1 MRVRGVGKTTKAGLI
16 GHTVVREEIWTG
28 IGPGAGPGVSSSPTQ
43 KTRKTRAFPL
53 LIVIAGLGATVL
65 RSNEELMVATSE
77 AGDAAGY
84 ATALAAARLWTYV
97 TLALIVITIFFM
109 AAKPFAT

>member
-1 MRVRGVGKTTKAGLI
+1 
-16 GHTVVREEIWTG
+16 
-28 IGPGAGPGVSSSPTQ
+28 
-43 KTRKTRAFPL
+43 
-53 LIVIAGLGATVL
+53 VL